1 MSFTLLNVK
10 KTKEYKSMIR
20 EFANSFKAILY
31 DRIVSPL
38 SSAFICSWSIINWKL
53 LLVLFGD
60 GDSVVNKIN
69 YIEQNLLNKSTILY
83 YPILSTVFIIVIY
96 PWLSNIAY
104 FIWQLANSFKLKTR
118 LKFEDSSPLTL
129 KQSIELRKEIQRKDL
144 EFNELLQGKNETISN
159 LDNHNKYLTDIISQ
173 KEKELDALKN
183 STTNQTVNHIKQEAN
198 ADYKEWL
205 NEFHE
210 RFDNNPHY
218 KNEFDDV
225 LDASLGTLGR
235 PLDGDTLRYFTSAGI
250 IDYNPQNRGVKLS
263 EKGRYFASLL
273 TKALRK

>member
-1 MSFTLLNVK
+1 
-10 KTKEYKSMIR
+10 MIR